1 MSELS
6 EQLNQLIEACHH
18 SATASHDQIYSLE
31 RAVEAE
37 DQMILNHLDDVI
49 ARAEDRRRAMFQ
61 RLTTVANMM
70 GIVPARTVPPPIAQM
85 QVNDRPTDMP
95 RVARPPTPA
104 ERTVSA
110 IYGMQ

>member
-18 SATASHDQIYSLE
+18 SASASHDQIYSLE

-61 RLTTVANMM
+61 RLSTVANMM
-70 GIVPARTVPPPIAQM
+70 GIVPARVVPPPIAQM
-85 QVNDRPTDMP
+85 QVNDGQKMP